1 MFKSLLAT
9 ILLIAGGYSSAAQ
22 SLDVIPRVPTK
33 EVAAKGTIDGGNT
46 KAFSMTLVA
55 EEFVVLRVEQHG
67 SILLASLFDPQHK
80 LLMQVDNPAG
90 GHGPIVLSTIAPV
103 SGNYRVEVLSR
114 DTWAN
119 PADFE
124 IAVDELR
131 AAGPEDRGFVDAQ
144 QAFAEG
150 RKNMRNGDG
159 RAALA
164 AFDSSMNFWKQAKN
178 SRWQALTHFAT
189 AQAYEAIGVRE
200 RPNAIKEL
208 EACLRIL
215 NEGMAPNDWRL
226 KASAL
231 NDLGSHNTFTTE
243 LERAINQLNEAF
255 NLYSSHQDRRGQASS
270 LNNLSLTEG
279 RLGNYSRARE
289 LVEKALPLRY
299 EENDRAGAINLLNS
313 LGAIADRLGEP
324 DKALQRFLE
333 AQLEW
338 EKLGELSPRDR
349 RRVAI
354 LQGNLATIHD
364 KLGHWDEARAAYD
377 KVLALLDAGD
387 PVRIS
392 MLDNKGELYAS
403 LGEVSKARECYEEA
417 LKLLPAEKFD
427 PDVKAGIMVHLG
439 QLAFYEGELANAISS
454 FEQARAMK
462 PGPPR
467 LAEVLTNLGA
477 TLVAQEKWEQAVDV
491 YQKALEIQEASRDVR
506 GQALTLQRRGEAYN
520 LLKKPEAIAD
530 LKRAVELWKSV
541 KDVRGLTATLNALA
555 RAEQN
560 RGNLLDALAYSDEA
574 IKTVESQRMTL
585 SSREFRTSYFAT
597 QENYFEL
604 NIDLNMQ
611 LSRANGD
618 TRYLAQ
624 AFEANE
630 KSRARTLLEALK
642 ETGVG
647 RGAEV
652 RNTDKDVA
660 ALLEQR
666 ATLTKQ
672 LAAKAEARTKL
683 LIINPKAIQV
693 AAFDKDID
701 SLSEKCDSLDAAIR
715 SRNLRFATLTRPQP
729 ASLKEIQQQL
739 DDETLLLEISLGDQR
754 SYAWIV
760 TPNSI
765 DGFELPGRD
774 EIESAANRIG
784 EAINALNL
792 RVENEP
798 GTQRRE
804 RLSKANA
811 DYAGAAR
818 ALSDM
823 LLEKLAAKLDRKRM
837 LVIADGALQ
846 NVSFASLLAPGN
858 LASLIDSHEIIVL
871 PSASVIGVLRQQVA
885 SRKEAPQ
892 PLIVFANPVFAAD
905 DSRVASSRTS
915 GSRKKLAGVADDK
928 IPAAAQTPL
937 SDDSTGHGRALSML
951 RNNGIGE
958 IAPLPFSAAEAQGI
972 LKATNGQGIAKLDFN
987 ANRSLALSPEMS
999 RYRVIHFA
1007 THGVVDLERPALSRI
1022 VLSLVDKDG
1031 RSQDGFLFLHDI
1043 YNLNLPAELV
1053 VLSACQTG
1061 VGKQVKGEGLIALT
1075 RGFMYAGAARLVASY
1090 WDVDDKATADL
1101 MEQFYIEMFTN
1112 KKKPA
1117 EALQLAQLHLR
1128 KQKRYS
1134 SPNFWAGFF
1143 IQGEWK

>member
-1 MFKSLLAT
+1 MP
-9 ILLIAGGYSSAAQ
+9 GGTLNPPQIKGGETKLFSVNLEPGQYAA
-22 SLDVIPRVPTK
+22 
-33 EVAAKGTIDGGNT
+33 
-46 KAFSMTLVA
+46 F
-55 EEFVVLRVEQHG
+55 RVEQHG
-67 SILLASLFDPQHK
+67 SILLVTLFDPQNK
-80 LLMQVDNPAG
+80 PVSQMDNPAG
-90 GHGPIVLSTIAPV
+90 GHGPILFSTVATLPG
-103 SGNYRVEVLSR
+103 SYRVEVTSK
-114 DTWAN
+114 DKWAN
-119 PADFE
+119 PAKFE
-124 IAVDELR
+124 IAVDPLKVPTPDHQRTVE
-131 AAGPEDRGFVDAQ
+131 AQ

-150 RKNMRNGDG
+150 RKHLGNRNTN
-159 RAALA
+159 AALVS
-164 AFDSSMNFWKQAKN
+164 FKSSMNIWLAAKN
-178 SRWQALTHFAT
+178 LRWQALTHFAL
-189 AQAYEAIGVRE
+189 AQTYAAIGARE

-208 EACLRIL
+208 EAALRIL
-215 NEGMAPNDWRL
+215 KEQVAPNDWRL
-226 KASAL
+226 MASAL
-231 NDLGSHNTFTTE
+231 NDLGSHYTYTGEVQRGIDLLNQA
-243 LERAINQLNEAF
+243 RA
-255 NLYSSHQDRRGQASS
+255 LYSQHNDRRGHASS
-270 LNNLSLTEG
+270 LNNLSIAHG
-279 RLGNYSRARE
+279 RFLGNYSLALD
-289 LVEKALPLRY
+289 LVEKAVPLRY
-299 EENDRAGAINLLNS
+299 AENDRPGATNLMNS
-313 LGAIADRLGEP
+313 LGGIADLLGEP
-324 DKALQRFLE
+324 EKAMAYFSK
-333 AQLEW
+333 AQQEW
-338 EKLGELSPRDR
+338 EKLPEIPPADP
-349 RRVAI
+349 RRVTT
-354 LQGNLATIHD
+354 LLNLATIND
-364 KLGHWDEARAAYD
+364 KLGHWEQARDLYD
-377 KVLALLDAGD
+377 KVLAIFSEGD
-387 PVRIS
+387 SGRIDT
-392 MLDNKGELYAS
+392 LVNKGELYAS
-403 LGEVSKARECYEEA
+403 FGDVKRARECYEDALRRLPAKEFDPDQKARILVQLGQLFLIEEKLPDAVSKFEEARA
-417 LKLLPAEKFD
+417 LKLE
-427 PDVKAGIMVHLG
+427 
-439 QLAFYEGELANAISS
+439 
-454 FEQARAMK
+454 AR
-462 PGPPR
+462 R
-467 LAEVLTNLGA
+467 LADVLTNLGTGL
-477 TLVAQEKWEQAVDV
+477 TLQGESELAVKAYQE
-491 YQKALEIQEASRDVR
+491 ALEIQEESKDVR
-506 GQALTLQRRGEAYN
+506 GQALTLQKRGEAYN

-611 LSRANGD
+611 LNRANGD
-618 TRYLAQ
+618 TRHLAQ

-642 ETGVG
+642 EAHVD
-647 RGAEV
+647 RGDED

-666 ATLTKQ
+666 VTLTKQ
-672 LAAKAEARTKL
+672 LAAKAAARTKL
-683 LIINPKAIQV
+683 LIANPKAVQL
-693 AAFDKDID
+693 AAFDKEID
-701 SLSEKCDSLDAAIR
+701 SLSEKCDALDAAIR

-739 DDETLLLEISLGDQR
+739 DDETLLLEVSLGDKR

-760 TPNSI
+760 TPNTI

-774 EIESAANRIG
+774 EIESAANRMG
-784 EAINALNL
+784 EAITALNL
-792 RVENEP
+792 RVENEL

-804 RLSKANA
+804 RLRKANA
-811 DYAGAAR
+811 DYADAAR
-818 ALSDM
+818 SLSNM
-823 LLEKLAAKLDRKRM
+823 LLEQLAPKLDRKRM

-846 NVSFASLLAPGN
+846 NVSFASLPAPKKLAN
-858 LASLIDSHEIIVL
+858 AELADARLIDTHEIIVL
-871 PSASVIGVLRQQVA
+871 PSASVVGVIRQQVA
-885 SRKEAPQ
+885 SRKEASQ

-905 DSRVASSRTS
+905 DSRVASSRSS
-915 GSRKKLAGVADDK
+915 GSRQKSPGVTNDQSSAA
-928 IPAAAQTPL
+928 PAPM
-937 SDDSTGHGRALSML
+937 SDQSTGRGAAMDALRS
-951 RNNGIGE
+951 NGIGE

-972 LKATNGQGIAKLDFN
+972 LKATNGQGVAKLDFN
-987 ANRSLALSPEMS
+987 ATRALALSPEMS

-1022 VLSLVDKDG
+1022 ILSLVDKEG

-1112 KKKPA
+1112 KKRPA

-1128 KQKRYS
+1128 KQRRYS